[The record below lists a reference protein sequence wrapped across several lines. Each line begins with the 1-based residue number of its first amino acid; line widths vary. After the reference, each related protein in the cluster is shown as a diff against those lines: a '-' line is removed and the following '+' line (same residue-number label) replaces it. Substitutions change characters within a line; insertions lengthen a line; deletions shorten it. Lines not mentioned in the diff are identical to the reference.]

1 MLFDPEPKRRSIDLF
16 DFDNELKS
24 LMDALIKDKLTLVTG
39 LRRYGK
45 TSLILTG
52 LNESKVKYIYV
63 DCRLLPDNP
72 TVRDFIIL
80 IVNSGLSNSWFRRI
94 IKRLDFI
101 EVGALGI
108 RVKLKRASEGLI
120 RLIEGLGDMVL
131 VLDEAQLLRI
141 IKMNLTRLLA
151 YIYDNTPTRLVLSGS
166 EVGLLYDFLGIHDPE
181 SPLFGRAYR
190 EVRLRPL
197 DRVKALDFL
206 RLGFNQAGVK
216 VSDDDLTR
224 AVDELDG
231 IIGWLTYF
239 GYNYVKGVR
248 DLDAIIDDAS
258 RLAASEVN
266 KLLNIYGIARARYV
280 AILNAVATL
289 NRVNWSGIKN
299 FVIAKL
305 GRIPDTTLSI
315 MLKNLE
321 KAGLIIKVN
330 GEYMI
335 TDPIIRKA
343 ILRGY
348 IK

>member
-190 EVRLRPL
+190 EVRLRP
-197 DRVKALDFL
+197 
-206 RLGFNQAGVK
+206 AG
-216 VSDDDLTR
+216 
-224 AVDELDG
+224 
-231 IIGWLTYF
+231 
-239 GYNYVKGVR
+239 
-248 DLDAIIDDAS
+248 
-258 RLAASEVN
+258 
-266 KLLNIYGIARARYV
+266 
-280 AILNAVATL
+280 
-289 NRVNWSGIKN
+289 
-299 FVIAKL
+299 
-305 GRIPDTTLSI
+305 
-315 MLKNLE
+315 
-321 KAGLIIKVN
+321 
-330 GEYMI
+330 
-335 TDPIIRKA
+335 
-343 ILRGY
+343 
-348 IK
+348 

>member
-1 MLFDPEPKRRSIDLF
+1 M
-16 DFDNELKS
+16 
-24 LMDALIKDKLTLVTG
+24 
-39 LRRYGK
+39 
-45 TSLILTG
+45 
-52 LNESKVKYIYV
+52 
-63 DCRLLPDNP
+63 
-72 TVRDFIIL
+72 
-80 IVNSGLSNSWFRRI
+80 
-94 IKRLDFI
+94 
-101 EVGALGI
+101 
-108 RVKLKRASEGLI
+108 
-120 RLIEGLGDMVL
+120 
-131 VLDEAQLLRI
+131 
-141 IKMNLTRLLA
+141 
-151 YIYDNTPTRLVLSGS
+151 
-166 EVGLLYDFLGIHDPE
+166 
-181 SPLFGRAYR
+181 
-190 EVRLRPL
+190 
-197 DRVKALDFL
+197 
-206 RLGFNQAGVK
+206 K

-248 DLDAIIDDAS
+248 DLDVIIDDAS